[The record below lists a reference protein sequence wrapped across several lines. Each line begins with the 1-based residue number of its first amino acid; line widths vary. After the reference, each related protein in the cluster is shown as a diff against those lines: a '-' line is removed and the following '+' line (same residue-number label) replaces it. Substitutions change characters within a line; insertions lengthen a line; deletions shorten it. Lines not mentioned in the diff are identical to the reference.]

1 MSYMFTYVRANIIYN
16 MNECMLYLKQWSK
29 QVIYLKI
36 YNKIM
41 MDINIVS
48 FLEAA

>member
-1 MSYMFTYVRANIIYN
+1 MSYMFTHVRPNIIYN
-16 MNECMLYLKQWSK
+16 MNECMLYLMQWPK

-36 YNKIM
+36 YNKFM